1 VRTPKST
8 QLPCGSAPF
17 GSSGPITAV
26 NTQVRWG
33 INNGL
38 WVLGAAAPAEYLRK
52 IADYTFEGIGAQ
64 IQAPTLIP
72 DAEPGIG
79 VSNNLA

>member
-1 VRTPKST
+1 MRSGA
-8 QLPCGSAPF
+8 LREF
-17 GSSGPITAV
+17 GAHYGGQHPGAV
-26 NTQVRWG
+26 G

-38 WVLGAAAPAEYLRK
+38 WGLGAATPAEYLRK
-52 IADYTFEGIGAQ
+52 IADYILEGIAAQ

-79 VSNNLA
+79 VSNNLP